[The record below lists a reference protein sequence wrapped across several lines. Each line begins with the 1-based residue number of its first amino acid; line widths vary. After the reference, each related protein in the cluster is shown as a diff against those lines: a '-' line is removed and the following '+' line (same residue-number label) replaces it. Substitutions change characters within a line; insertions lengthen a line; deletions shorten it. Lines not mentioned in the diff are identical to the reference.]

1 MKEGVALKLNPYR
14 LKELRREGPQSK
26 FNVLLLEKDKRI
38 PGKLKVAPSS
48 TQIN

>member
-1 MKEGVALKLNPYR
+1 MALKLHPYR

-26 FNVLLLEKDKRI
+26 IKVLLLEKDKRI
-38 PGKLKVAPSS
+38 PDKLKVAPSG